1 MSKKSIGSEL
11 IQAMGEAIEY
21 VRGQDKDSVTHT
33 IEVPDNI
40 NVPKIRKEM
49 ALTPSQFASK
59 YGFSY
64 KTVQHWERGDRRPTG
79 PARILLAI
87 LAKEP
92 NIVNK
97 YLGRATTTPTST
109 KAKKKR
115 NQLDNNRKT
124 AAR

>member
-1 MSKKSIGSEL
+1 MSKKSMGSEL
-11 IQAMGEAIEY
+11 IQAMEEAIEY
-21 VRGQDKDSVTHT
+21 TRGQNKDSLTHT

-40 NVPKIRKEM
+40 DVPKIRKQM
-49 ALTPSQFASK
+49 ALTPSQFANK

-87 LAKEP
+87 LEKEP

-97 YLGRATTTPTST
+97 YLRRTTTTPVST
-109 KAKKKR
+109 KLKKKKNR
-115 NQLDNNRKT
+115 VDNNRKT